1 MLAVRSLLGMP
12 LLLKK
17 FLAMITRKFTG
28 DEVWALMLET
38 LHLKSPAEERA
49 LVVSRDEYKAKW
61 HQAWESEGFDF
72 LLTVPHALPA
82 IPTGTSEKVTLVSA
96 SYMMIFNIVSFI
108 HYCVIIMGSMANSW
122 TMLPASSQYLLLTA
136 KRTLYRRIS

>member
-1 MLAVRSLLGMP
+1 MVAVKSLLGMP

-17 FLAMITRKFTG
+17 FLAMITRKLTG
-28 DEVWALMLET
+28 DEVWASMLET

-49 LVVSRDEYKAKW
+49 LVVSRDEHKAKW
-61 HQAWESEGFDF
+61 HKAWEDEGFDF

-82 IPTGTSEKVTLVSA
+82 IPTGTAEKVTLVSA

-108 HYCVIIMGSMANSW
+108 FTVVSYSW
-122 TMLPASSQYLLLTA
+122 AQW
-136 KRTLYRRIS
+136 RIAGLCCWCSPSIFC